1 MVHQASKVS
10 RVKARSAEF
19 LQDLCNP
26 KNHAVA
32 VKSEYL
38 NWKESE
44 MFDGESSSD
53 DDCDSDHS
61 EEGELQIVRI

>member
-1 MVHQASKVS
+1 
-10 RVKARSAEF
+10 